1 MLTEIKDRND
11 YDAIEDELDYVTD
24 KLITPIRK
32 SSVDFQV
39 IGQKLQWN
47 TLGVGLVVLAISD
60 EFGFGI
66 PEEFY
71 DVL

>member
-11 YDAIEDELDYVTD
+11 CDVIEDELDYVTD
-24 KLITPIRK
+24 RLIMSVRK
-32 SSVDFQV
+32 SSIDFQV
-39 IGQKLQWN
+39 ISQKLQWN
-47 TLGVGLVVLAISD
+47 NLGVGLIVWAISD

-66 PEEFY
+66 HEEFY